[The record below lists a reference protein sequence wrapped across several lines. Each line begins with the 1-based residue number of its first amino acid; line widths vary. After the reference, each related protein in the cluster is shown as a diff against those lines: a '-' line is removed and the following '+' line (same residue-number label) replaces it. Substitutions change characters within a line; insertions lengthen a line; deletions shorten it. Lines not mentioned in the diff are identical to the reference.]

1 MRRRELFA
9 SVGSMAG
16 SLAALP
22 HPAAAQAADRVYRV
36 GILRQDFA
44 PVPPAQGNTQLRAAL
59 RELGYIE
66 GRNLLLDER
75 YAGRDLERLPALAR
89 EMVQAKPDV
98 IVAVGALP
106 ARAVKA
112 ATTSVP
118 IVMYGNFD
126 PIELGLVGSLARPGG
141 NLTGVLIA
149 PDGTM
154 AGKRL
159 ELLSLAVPRARRI
172 ALLFPAPADRHPQ
185 VQETRKAATE
195 LGIDLI
201 VAEVHGG
208 DYASAF
214 AAMQAQRP
222 GALLV
227 GATQYFARAPDRKQI
242 IELAAKHRL
251 PAMYEWRYHVADGGL
266 MTYGTSEVV
275 LSQRIAAYVDRILK
289 GAKPGDLP
297 IERPTSFQF
306 VVNLKT
312 AKALGLALPASLM
325 LRVDEVI
332 E

>member
-1 MRRRELFA
+1 
-9 SVGSMAG
+9 MAG

-22 HPAAAQAADRVYRV
+22 HPAAAQAAGRVYRV
-36 GILRQDFA
+36 GILRQDLA
-44 PVPPAQGNTQLRAAL
+44 PLPPAQGNTGLRAAL
-59 RELGYIE
+59 RELGYVE
-66 GRNLLLDER
+66 GQNLQLDER
-75 YAGRDLERLPALAR
+75 YADRDLERLPALAR
-89 EMVQAKPDV
+89 EMVQAKADV
-98 IVAVGALP
+98 IVAVGGLP

-126 PIELGLVGSLARPGG
+126 PIEIGLVDNLARPGG

-159 ELLSLAVPRARRI
+159 ELLSLAVPRAKRI
-172 ALLFPAPADRHPQ
+172 ALLFPAPADKNPQ
-185 VQETRKAATE
+185 VQETRKAASL
-195 LGIDLI
+195 LGIELI
-201 VAEVHGG
+201 VVEVHGG
-208 DYASAF
+208 DYAAAF
-214 AAMQAQRP
+214 ASMQAQRL

-227 GATQYFARAPDRKQI
+227 GSTQYFARAADRKKI

-266 MTYGTSEVV
+266 MTYSTSEVG
-275 LSQRIAAYVDRILK
+275 LSQRLAAYIDRIVK
-289 GAKPGDLP
+289 GAKPGELP
-297 IERPTSFQF
+297 IERPTTFQF

-312 AKALGLALPASLM
+312 AKALGLTLPPSLM